1 MLMSFKRLYAEMSNH
16 IARIDGYKGHKMYKA
31 DDGEAVVVVEFED
44 DVSFEA
50 WDKHPAHKKAKERG
64 KLEVFD
70 FYDVMVGKV
79 FERHTKP
86 EQEPFIP
93 PFFI

>member
-1 MLMSFKRLYAEMSNH
+1 MSGH
-16 IARIDGYKGHKMYKA
+16 IAKIKGYNGHKIYKA

-44 DVSFEA
+44 DVSFEE
-50 WDKHPAHKKAKERG
+50 WDKHPEHKKAKLRG

-70 FYDVMVGKV
+70 EYDVMVGRV

-86 EQEPFIP
+86 EPFIL